1 MQGNGLFNAEME
13 LILAKK
19 GVTTLNLTAFPE
31 LASLNATI
39 SSRLTSILGDSLPSP
54 ASVSTDG
61 VAEVAEVGGA
71 MAGSGTSDSA
81 PARLGAG
88 TASTAAA
95 IPTSTVPNPPSDS
108 ESRVEVAS
116 VGAGIQVAALSL
128 GGPAEPGALLVGRDA
143 RGRSESER
151 LKSGG
156 ARTGSIDRVAMSA
169 LREVQTE
176 DLEETEEHER
186 DSDIASDDGDVD
198 GSESHGSASGAAV
211 EEVALTSGQL
221 VELMDKLAGFIA
233 RCRECVRA
241 QAHVDVDV
249 PGSHDDEALKS
260 MVLSMTTALYPLRYG
275 WTSKCIPPDSE
286 HALVNYWFFHSLDL
300 TLLGFMQ
307 QYPQHVL
314 CCKG

>member
-1 MQGNGLFNAEME
+1 MQGNTLFNEEMK

-95 IPTSTVPNPPSDS
+95 IPTSTVPNPRSDS
-108 ESRVEVAS
+108 ESRSGPEV
-116 VGAGIQVAALSL
+116 VGAGIAALSL
-128 GGPAEPGALLVGRDA
+128 GGPAEPGALGRDA
-143 RGRSESER
+143 RGRSDR

-156 ARTGSIDRVAMSA
+156 ARTGSVDRAAMSA

-176 DLEETEEHER
+176 DSEETGEHER
-186 DSDIASDDGDVD
+186 DSDIDDGDVY
-198 GSESHGSASGAAV
+198 GSESNGSGSGAAV

-286 HALVNYWFFHSLDL
+286 HALGNYWFCHSLDL